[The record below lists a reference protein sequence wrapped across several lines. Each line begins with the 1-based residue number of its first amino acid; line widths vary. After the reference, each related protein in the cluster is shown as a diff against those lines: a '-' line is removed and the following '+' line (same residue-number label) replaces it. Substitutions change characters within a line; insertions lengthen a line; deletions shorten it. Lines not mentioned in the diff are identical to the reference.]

1 MTFSEVHT
9 DKSRT
14 VKRAR
19 NAARCNNFAVSIT
32 KQKLRFLEYTQRDI
46 NKYRAIGF
54 SPDALDRA
62 CKEVYNRSLRQITIG
77 DFL

>member
-1 MTFSEVHT
+1 MTFSENHK
-9 DKSRT
+9 DKPK
-14 VKRAR
+14 VVDRAK
-19 NAARCNNFAVSIT
+19 NAARYSNFAVSVA